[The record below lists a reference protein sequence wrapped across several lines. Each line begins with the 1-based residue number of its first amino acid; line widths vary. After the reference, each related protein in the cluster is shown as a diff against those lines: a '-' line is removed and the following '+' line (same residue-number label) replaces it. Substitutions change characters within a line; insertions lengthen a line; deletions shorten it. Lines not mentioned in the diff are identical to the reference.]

1 MYDAVSS
8 THGPYVSVT
17 YLVARQPK
25 QQKDHNQECEEE
37 FNYDDFQSKRS
48 LKGLCVA
55 STKSSA
61 EQKNLY

>member
-37 FNYDDFQSKRS
+37 
-48 LKGLCVA
+48 LKYETSEVRGH
-55 STKSSA
+55 
-61 EQKNLY
+61 